1 MKKNTI
7 IVAVVAIIIIGL
19 IVMWSQN
26 NKEEGTQVRNEQGE
40 VMDVNNTK
48 TTNNKNN
55 PTLSESEQ
63 VVRTKLLALGQ
74 KMDLVYTKAADF
86 KNQVQVQY
94 ADYIT
99 PTLINEWQANP
110 GMALA
115 KTSIDTYPDRIEIQ
129 SVVKKSDTMYVAQA
143 TVIEVDLQSSEV
155 VSAYPI
161 TVTFENKLGEWY
173 ITKVVK

>member
-1 MKKNTI
+1 MNKNTI
-7 IVAVVAIIIIGL
+7 IIAIVAIIIIGV
-19 IVMWSQN
+19 IVMWGQK
-26 NKEEGTQVRNEQGE
+26 NKEVGVQKISEQEQQVI
-40 VMDVNNTK
+40 D
-48 TTNNKNN
+48 TNNKTNTTKSGT
-55 PTLSESEQ
+55 PISESEE
-63 VVRTKLLALGQ
+63 VVRTKLLSLGE

-94 ADYIT
+94 ATYLT
-99 PTLINEWQANP
+99 PTLIKDWQSNP
-110 GMALA
+110 DQALA

-129 SVVKKSDTMYVAQA
+129 SITKKSDVMYVAQA
-143 TVIEVDLQSSEV
+143 TVIEVDLQSSQV